1 MKKRSSN
8 ANALPCSSKRI
19 AHIELFRPRSIV
31 PRFTTSSNS
40 SSRGGGGEQD
50 DNDDDATK
58 AMTSSTA
65 TSSHTGHRR
74 RNNKPLK
81 KMHLLFLALYLHQI
95 YWLISTSGTP
105 YKLFLD
111 KAEREG
117 FEGELPCMQL
127 VCTSRT
133 SQCHKISFSLSL
145 SLHSLTPYLSL
156 CLNYQ
161 SYGRNRQNA
170 CRTNPRPLRSQ

>member
-1 MKKRSSN
+1 MHCHARRSASLTLN
-8 ANALPCSSKRI
+8 YSV
-19 AHIELFRPRSIV
+19 HV
-31 PRFTTSSNS
+31 PLCHT

-117 FEGELPCMQL
+117 FEGE
-127 VCTSRT
+127 
-133 SQCHKISFSLSL
+133 
-145 SLHSLTPYLSL
+145 
-156 CLNYQ
+156 
-161 SYGRNRQNA
+161 
-170 CRTNPRPLRSQ
+170 

>member
-31 PRFTTSSNS
+31 PHFTTSSNT

-58 AMTSSTA
+58 AMTSSTS
-65 TSSHTGHRR
+65 TSSHTGRHRR

-127 VCTSRT
+127 VCTS
-133 SQCHKISFSLSL
+133 
-145 SLHSLTPYLSL
+145 
-156 CLNYQ
+156 
-161 SYGRNRQNA
+161 
-170 CRTNPRPLRSQ
+170 

>member
-31 PRFTTSSNS
+31 PHFTTTSNTP
-40 SSRGGGGEQD
+40 SRGGGGGEQD

-65 TSSHTGHRR
+65 TSSSHTGHRR
-74 RNNKPLK
+74 RNKPLK

-117 FEGELPCMQL
+117 FEGELPLQF
-127 VCTSRT
+127 VCT
-133 SQCHKISFSLSL
+133 
-145 SLHSLTPYLSL
+145 
-156 CLNYQ
+156 
-161 SYGRNRQNA
+161 
-170 CRTNPRPLRSQ
+170 